1 MKIALGA
8 DHRGVELKEKVK
20 KYLKEKGHAVLD
32 LGTNS
37 KESVDYPDF
46 GFKVSESVA
55 QGENDR
61 GILFCWSGIGMCIA
75 ANKVKGI
82 RAALCL
88 NPTMA
93 ELSRQHNDA
102 NILCLSTRFTP
113 EDGALKIIDVWL
125 STEFEEGRHK
135 RRVDKINRYE
145 GSGL

>member
-20 KYLKEKGHAVLD
+20 KYLKEKGHTVTD
-32 LGTNS
+32 FGTNS
-37 KESVDYPDF
+37 LESVDYPDF

-55 QGENDR
+55 KGENDR
-61 GILFCWSGIGMCIA
+61 GILFCWSGIGMCIS

-93 ELSRQHNDA
+93 ELCRQHNDT
-102 NILCLSTRFTP
+102 NILCLSSRFTP
-113 EDGALKIIDVWL
+113 EAEALKIVDLWL
-125 STEFEEGRHK
+125 KTEFEGGRHK
-135 RRVDKINRYE
+135 KRVEKISRYE
-145 GSGL
+145 VGGY